1 MDSNSS
7 PIKLDEPSELQETMV
22 GTNEEIRRFI
32 NVENNQEEEFD
43 TSLLEARKI
52 DSMMDVNQNIEL
64 SLQTHNLPAYEEIV
78 DSQFAVQSISEVN
91 VNKLISYVFQKLC
104 LQRGREKINSSR
116 NGETS
121 GQTTFR
127 IDSDLIDILLGW
139 TSNLI

>member
-43 TSLLEARKI
+43 TSLLEAKKI